1 MDLQISDDGENVY
14 CLDSNGFLGNIGG
27 DPSAAAKIKTNEL
40 YLQHMSTSAIN
51 FDPRKKPQ
59 ALIRQ

>member
-1 MDLQISDDGENVY
+1 MQISDDGENLY

-27 DPSAAAKIKTNEL
+27 DPSAAAKMKTNEL
-40 YLQHMSTSAIN
+40 YLCHMPTAEIN

-59 ALIRQ
+59 ALIR